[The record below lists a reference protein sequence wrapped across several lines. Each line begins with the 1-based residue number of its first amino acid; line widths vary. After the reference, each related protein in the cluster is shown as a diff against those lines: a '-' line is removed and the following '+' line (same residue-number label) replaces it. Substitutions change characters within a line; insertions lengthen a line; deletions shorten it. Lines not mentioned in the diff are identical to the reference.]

1 MPSDCCLNM
10 NGGGVAVAAKLLNLF
25 GKSTIVRLL
34 KPNYLPTYVALVV
47 VVMAGLFAEEQNRAV
62 HMADIRA
69 AVLDQLNPIRSRL
82 ESNVNGD
89 IQLVRGLIATITTE
103 PGMDQARFSQ
113 LARNIFNERSRLR
126 SIAAAPDLIVSLVH
140 PMKGNEKA
148 IGLDYRKNESQRVA
162 ALRVRDLGQ
171 LVLAGPL
178 ALVQGG
184 EGLIGRFPVYVPFG
198 GQSNRFWGVVSAVM
212 DVQQLYQD
220 SGLLSDK
227 LGIDVAISGRD
238 GLGEN
243 GALFFGDSAV
253 KRANPVQLSV
263 FLPGGS
269 WQISAIPKGGWV
281 ETPPNAWTIRSLV
294 ILGGLFILVPMF
306 ITGRLMEERRHNIQV
321 LRGNKDQLQELSHR
335 LKIALDASEIG
346 IWELDIG
353 SGKLLWDER
362 MKELYG
368 IGPDTREIYEDWRDT
383 LHPDDL
389 GRAEEEFRKAVVD
402 GENYVSQFR
411 VRLPGN
417 RIRHVRAVGSRYIG
431 AGGKEKIV
439 GVNWDV
445 TADVEK
451 NERLEAARGQAEA
464 HSAELEAARHR
475 MEFNALHDP
484 LTALPNRR
492 YLDEVLARSLS
503 DSEPGLAS
511 IFHIDLDRFKEINDT
526 LGHAAGDEI
535 LRHAARILLAHTG
548 KDDFVG
554 RIGGDEFVIISRN
567 GGFDG
572 HDAALAQRIIEAM
585 SVPVAYKEQECRI
598 GVSIGIAHQT
608 RHGEEL
614 TQVLVNADIALYEAK
629 RRGRNRH
636 EVFPHSLKTAVF
648 KTKQTADEILRGLEQ
663 NEFIAYFQPQFC
675 PSSLEM
681 IGVEALARWDHPTKG
696 LLAPYAFLKT
706 AEDINVL
713 AEIDQRILEQALFQS
728 RRWEAIGIDIPKVS
742 VNLSYHRLHDEK
754 LIERLGQLIIPR
766 GKVSFELLE
775 SISFDESDMT
785 VLSNIEQIKA
795 LGIDI
800 EIDDFGT
807 GYASIISLLKLT
819 PRRLKI
825 DRQLVIP
832 ILTSAKQRQLV
843 ASIIDIGISLGIEV
857 IAEGVETM
865 EHARILKEL
874 GCHGLQGYAFAR
886 PMSAN
891 DLANFARERRWLA
904 A

>member
-1 MPSDCCLNM
+1 
-10 NGGGVAVAAKLLNLF
+10 VF
-25 GKSTIVRLL
+25 RTSTLGRFF
-34 KPNYLPTYVALVV
+34 KPNYLPTYVALIIVV
-47 VVMAGLFAEEQNRAV
+47 TAGIFAEQQNRAV
-62 HMADIRA
+62 HAAKSRA
-69 AVLDQLNPIRSRL
+69 AVAAQLGPIRSRL
-82 ESNVNGD
+82 EAYINGD
-89 IQLVRGLIATITTE
+89 IQLVRGLVATIATE
-103 PGMDQARFSQ
+103 PSMNQKRFAD
-113 LARNIFNERSRLR
+113 LARNLFNEHSRLR
-126 SIAAAPDLIVSLVH
+126 NIVAAPNLIVSLVY
-140 PMKGNEKA
+140 PMKGNEKVL
-148 IGLDYRKNESQRVA
+148 GLNYRKSEKQRA
-162 ALRVRDLGQ
+162 AAMRVRDSGKM
-171 LVLAGPL
+171 VLAGPL
-178 ALVQGG
+178 ELVQGG
-184 EGLIGRFPVYVPFG
+184 TGLVGRFPVALSAG
-198 GQSNRFWGVVSAVM
+198 GASNRFWGIVSAVI
-212 DVQQLYQD
+212 DVERLYRD
-220 SGLLSDK
+220 SGLTSETLQLD
-227 LGIDVAISGRD
+227 IAISGRD
-238 GLGEN
+238 GLGKK
-243 GALFFGDSAV
+243 GALFYGDSTVTSAD
-253 KRANPVQLSV
+253 PVEVTV
-263 FLPGGS
+263 FLPGGC
-269 WQISAIPKGGWV
+269 WVINAVPKGGWV
-281 ETPPNAWTIRSLV
+281 DTPPNAWVVRTLV
-294 ILGGLFILVPMF
+294 MLGGLFIVVPMF
-306 ITGRLMEERRHNIQV
+306 ITGRLMGERQRNIRV
-321 LRGNKDQLQELSHR
+321 LEHNKDQLQELSHR
-335 LKIALDASEIG
+335 LKIALDASQIG
-346 IWELDIG
+346 IWELDIS
-353 SGKLLWDER
+353 SGKLLWDNR

-368 IGPDTREIYEDWRDT
+368 LRGGVREVYEDWRDA

-389 GRAEEEFRKAVVD
+389 RRAEEEFSEALLQ
-402 GENYVSQFR
+402 GTNYISRFR
-411 VRLPGN
+411 IRLPGN
-417 RIRHVRAVGSRYIG
+417 QIRHIRAVGSIYTG
-431 AGGKEKIV
+431 AGGRKKIV

-445 TADVEK
+445 TADVEN
-451 NERLEAARGQAEA
+451 NERLEAAKGQAEA

-492 YLDEVLARSLS
+492 YLDEILADRRSS
-503 DSEPGLAS
+503 AATRELAS

-535 LRHAARILLAHTG
+535 LRHAAQILRDNTDA
-548 KDDFVG
+548 DDFVG
-554 RIGGDEFVIISRN
+554 RIGGDEFVIISHN
-567 GGFDG
+567 GGIEG
-572 HDAALAQRIIEAM
+572 HDTALAQQIIDAM
-585 SVPVAYKEQECRI
+585 SVPVKYKEQDCRI

-608 RHGEEL
+608 RPDEAL
-614 TQVLVNADIALYEAK
+614 THVLINADIALYEAK

-636 EVFPHSLKTAVF
+636 EVFTHSLKRAVF

-675 PSSLEM
+675 PASLDI

-754 LIERLGQLIIPR
+754 LVDRLSQLTIPK

-785 VLSNIEQIKA
+785 VLSNIEQIKN

-807 GYASIISLLKLT
+807 GYASIVSLLKLT

-825 DRQLVIP
+825 DRQLVMP

-843 ASIIDIGISLGIEV
+843 ASIIDIGSSLGIEV

-865 EHARILKEL
+865 EHARILQEL

>member
-1 MPSDCCLNM
+1 MFSGLSRF
-10 NGGGVAVAAKLLNLF
+10 L
-25 GKSTIVRLL
+25 GKSTIFRFVR
-34 KPNYLPTYVALVV
+34 PNYLPTYVALMVV
-47 VVMAGLFAEEQNRAV
+47 IAAGIFAEQQNRAV
-62 HMADIRA
+62 YAAKMRA
-69 AVLDQLNPIRSRL
+69 SVVAALNPIRSKL
-82 ESNVNGD
+82 EANINGD
-89 IQLVRGLIATITTE
+89 IQLVRGLIAAIATE
-103 PGMDQARFSQ
+103 PGMNQTRFSD

-126 SIAAAPDLIVSLVH
+126 SIAAAPDLIVSLVY
-140 PMKGNEKA
+140 PLKGNEKVL
-148 IGLDYRKNESQRVA
+148 GLDYRNNKEQRAA
-162 ALRVRDLGQ
+162 ALRVRDLGK

-178 ALVQGG
+178 KLIQGG
-184 EGLIGRFPVYVPFG
+184 TGLVGRFPVSLPDG
-198 GQSNRFWGVVSAVM
+198 GDSNRFWGVVSAVI
-212 DVQQLYQD
+212 DVERLYQD
-220 SGLLSDK
+220 SGLLSPMLD
-227 LGIDVAISGRD
+227 IDVAISGLD
-238 GLGEN
+238 GLGEE
-243 GALFFGDSAV
+243 GALFYGDSRV
-253 KRANPVQLSV
+253 KSADPVEVSV
-263 FLPGGS
+263 FLPGGA
-269 WQISAIPKGGWV
+269 WVISAVPKGGWV
-281 ETPPNAWTIRSLV
+281 ETPPNAWLIRSL
-294 ILGGLFILVPMF
+294 ILLGGLFIVIPMF
-306 ITGRLMEERRHNIQV
+306 VSGRLICERKRNIQV
-321 LRGNKDQLQELSHR
+321 LEHNKDQLQELSHR
-335 LKIALDASEIG
+335 LKIALDASQIG
-346 IWELDIG
+346 IWELDVS

-368 IGPDTREIYEDWRDT
+368 LRKGASEVYEDWRDA

-389 GRAEEEFRKAVVD
+389 ERSEQEFSNALLH
-402 GENYVSQFR
+402 GGNYISQFR
-411 VRLPGN
+411 IRLSGN
-417 RIRHVRAVGSRYIG
+417 RTRHIRAVGSKYIG
-431 AGGKEKIV
+431 AGGREKIV

-492 YLDEVLARSLS
+492 FLDEILAEKRPSAATQ
-503 DSEPGLAS
+503 GVAS
-511 IFHIDLDRFKEINDT
+511 IFHVDLDRFKEINDT
-526 LGHAAGDEI
+526 LGHAAGDEM
-535 LRHAARILLAHTG
+535 LKHAAQILLANTG
-548 KDDFVG
+548 DGDFVG

-567 GGFDG
+567 GGLTGD
-572 HDAALAQRIIEAM
+572 DAGRAQRIIEAM
-585 SVPVAYKEQECRI
+585 SVPVKYKEQECRI

-608 RHGEEL
+608 RPDEEL

-636 EVFPHSLKTAVF
+636 EVFTHSLKTAVF

-663 NEFIAYFQPQFC
+663 NEFIAHFQPQFC
-675 PSSLEM
+675 PATLDI
-681 IGVEALARWDHPTKG
+681 IGVEALARWDHPAKG
-696 LLAPYAFLKT
+696 LLAPDAFLKT

-728 RRWEAIGIDIPKVS
+728 ARWEAMGIHIPKVS
-742 VNLSYHRLHDEK
+742 VNISYHRLHDDK
-754 LIERLGQLIIPR
+754 LMDRLGRMAIPK

-785 VLSNIEQIKA
+785 VLSNIEQIKN

-807 GYASIISLLKLT
+807 GYASIVSLLKLT

-832 ILTSAKQRQLV
+832 ILTCAKQRQLV
-843 ASIIDIGISLGIEV
+843 ASIIDIGISLGIDV

-865 EHARILKEL
+865 EHARILKDL

-886 PMSAN
+886 PMSAI